1 MKRAIEVRFYV
12 LEEEVITKKIK
23 SETVKKI
30 NELLPIFEERYN
42 KIAKVFDYSPDWGD
56 SLDTFLV
63 IFRKRLITDV
73 ASITFKS
80 KDDFEEVALRLIE
93 PTMKE
98 AINGQEFIDAICE
111 VIKSQMHKSFEAHE
125 KLKLEEMIDVL
136 KVYF

>member
-1 MKRAIEVRFYV
+1 MKRAIEVKFYV

-30 NELLPIFEERYN
+30 NELLPIFEERYK

-63 IFRKRLITDV
+63 IFRKRLITDA

-93 PTMKE
+93 PTMRE

-111 VIKSQMHKSFEAHE
+111 VIKSQMYKHLEAHE
-125 KLKLEEMIDVL
+125 KLKMEEMIDVL